1 MAAKDMAMI
10 GAYAFI
16 AGLLVA
22 LVLGLAPGVL
32 PSKSY
37 TVLLLG
43 VLGIIVG
50 LLNIGDKELQLYLV
64 ANIAFLAGSAG
75 FQAVLAALP
84 IAGFTAYL
92 IAIVQNIVLFV
103 APGAAVVALKAL
115 YDVSKD

>member
-1 MAAKDMAMI
+1 MATKNMAMI
-10 GAYAFI
+10 GAYAFM

-22 LVLGLAPGVL
+22 IVLGLAPGIL
-32 PSKSY
+32 SKTY

-43 VLGIIVG
+43 VLGIVVG
-50 LLNIGDKELQLYLV
+50 WLNIQDKELQLYMV

-75 FQAVLAALP
+75 FQAVLASLP

-92 IAIVQNIVLFV
+92 IAIVQNITLFV

-115 YDVSKD
+115 YEISKD

>member
-10 GAYAFI
+10 GAYAFM

-22 LVLGLAPGVL
+22 IVLGLAPGIL
-32 PSKSY
+32 NKTY

-43 VLGIIVG
+43 VLGIVVG
-50 LLNIGDKELQLYLV
+50 LLNIGDKELQLYMV

-75 FQAVLAALP
+75 FQAVLASLP

-92 IAIVQNIVLFV
+92 IAIVQNITLFV

-115 YDVSKD
+115 YDISKD

>member
-10 GAYAFI
+10 GAYAFM

-22 LVLGLAPGVL
+22 IVLGLAPGIL
-32 PSKSY
+32 SKTY

-43 VLGIIVG
+43 VLGIVVG
-50 LLNIGDKELQLYLV
+50 LLNIQDKELQLYLI

-75 FQAVLAALP
+75 FSAVLAALP

-92 IAIVQNIVLFV
+92 IAIVQNITLFV

-115 YDVSKD
+115 YDLSKD

>member
-10 GAYAFI
+10 GAYAFM

-22 LVLGLAPGVL
+22 VVLGLAPGIL
-32 PSKSY
+32 TKTY

-43 VLGIIVG
+43 VLGIVVG
-50 LLNIGDKELQLYLV
+50 LLNIGDKELKLYMI

-75 FQAVLAALP
+75 FQAVLASLP

-92 IAIVQNIVLFV
+92 IAIVQNITLFV

-115 YDVSKD
+115 YDISKD